1 MMSKIKGEIRRS
13 TDADMKEIEAW
24 LLDQKARMVDGTF
37 HCNWSLTIGAHDR
50 GDLIVFV
57 DYKSN
62 EVVAYLWGGITGIDI
77 VEVREDKRGQ
87 GIGKKLVNQRISF
100 ARKKNQNILLIEC
113 KPWES
118 ISFWEKMGFTMVES
132 SSSNKKYAYFII
144 KRKHKLPLNG
154 KLINLE
160 ISIYPEEKMWNS
172 SAHSLRTEKPQSV
185 ITDDGKIHLEERI
198 SVPGRSLCNNKDL
211 VVEIKIESD
220 TLYCGK
226 ANNPKADSLGIKC
239 CTNGYYMDYIITK
252 KSNQL

>member
-1 MMSKIKGEIRRS
+1 MSNLKGKIRRS
-13 TDADMKEIEAW
+13 TDTDMDEIYVW
-24 LLDQKARMVDGTF
+24 LKDQNARNIDGTF
-37 HCNWSLTIGAHDR
+37 YCNWELTINAHKR
-50 GDLIVFV
+50 GDLVVFV

-62 EVVAYLWGGITGIDI
+62 EVVAYLWGGIAGIDI
-77 VEVREDKRGQ
+77 LEVRENKRNQ

-118 ISFWEKMGFTMVES
+118 IPFWKKMGFTMADAS
-132 SSSNKKYAYFII
+132 SLNRKYAYLII

-154 KLINLE
+154 KLIDLE
-160 ISIYPEEKMWNS
+160 ISIYPEEKIWNS
-172 SAHSLRTEKPQSV
+172 SVHSLTSEKPQSV
-185 ITDDGKIHLEERI
+185 ITDDGIIHLEERI

-226 ANNPKADSLGIKC
+226 ANNPKADSLGVKS

-252 KSNQL
+252 KLNQL